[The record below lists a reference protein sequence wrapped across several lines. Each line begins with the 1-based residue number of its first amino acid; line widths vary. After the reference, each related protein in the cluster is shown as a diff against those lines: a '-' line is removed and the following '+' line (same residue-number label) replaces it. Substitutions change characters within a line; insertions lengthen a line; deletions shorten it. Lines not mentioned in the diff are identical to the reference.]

1 MSKAYQCDLCNWFF
15 KENPRT
21 LMIEEENEIY
31 DICPKCY
38 ERFETKFI
46 AYIKE
51 QRGEQGSFNAS
62 TRRFTPYEDKK
73 EPVKKEDKVEP
84 KNYIP
89 TPKPEPK
96 YKRRNTEGKSR
107 RCGNCQYRDSARISG
122 KGYACNCLHNDKHW
136 VEIAMKACPYYEGA
150 NE

>member
-1 MSKAYQCDLCNWFF
+1 
-15 KENPRT
+15 
-21 LMIEEENEIY
+21 MIEEEDEIY

-62 TRRFTPYEDKK
+62 TRRFTPYDEVKK
-73 EPVKKEDKVEP
+73 EPVKKEEP
-84 KNYIP
+84 KNYNP
-89 TPKPEPK
+89 TPKPEP
-96 YKRRNTEGKSR
+96 RRDNVKSR

-150 NE
+150 ND